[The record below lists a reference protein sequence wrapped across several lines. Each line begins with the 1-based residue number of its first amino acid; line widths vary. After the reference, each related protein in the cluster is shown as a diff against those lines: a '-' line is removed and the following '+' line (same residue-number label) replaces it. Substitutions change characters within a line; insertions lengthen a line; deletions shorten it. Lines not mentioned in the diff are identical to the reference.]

1 MVGDD
6 RLSPVARWVFLPLV
20 PLTAVFG
27 PVLVLA
33 PGHTARYW
41 AWTIEP
47 SMSAVWVGAGY
58 TFGACAI
65 STMLVLNR
73 WRTAIL
79 ATVATIPFAYA
90 MIVATLLHLDRF
102 PTGSIRFWIWLVIYA
117 VLPVGLPIIVLLN
130 RRADPGLAP
139 DDALLPRW
147 LGRTVGAIGVLI
159 DAYGLALFLAP
170 GTVGRIWPW
179 PLTPLMAQ
187 VVAGWLLFF
196 GTGAALLAVERR
208 YRSVRAFLPSVAVWF
223 AVLGIAAL
231 FHLDDFTTGP
241 AATTAYFAAV
251 SVVVAVSLGILV
263 LSGAAGPSRCRR
275 TSTPSSRPSSPTT
288 SSSP

>member
-1 MVGDD
+1 MGRGRALSHNASMTGDD

-27 PVLVLA
+27 PLLVLA
-33 PGHTARYW
+33 PGRTVHYW

-47 SMSAVWVGAGY
+47 AMSAVWVGAGY

-65 STMLVLNR
+65 TTMLVLNR

-102 PTGSIRFWIWLVIYA
+102 ATGSIRFWVWLVIYV
-117 VLPVGLPIIVLLN
+117 VLPVGLPVILLRN
-130 RRADPGLAP
+130 RRADPGVEP
-139 DDALLPRW
+139 GDRLLPLR
-147 LGRTVGAIGVLI
+147 LGRAVGVVGAVI
-159 DAYGLALFLAP
+159 DAAALALFVAP
-170 GTVGRIWPW
+170 GTVGRVWPW
-179 PLTPLMAQ
+179 TLTPLMGR

-196 GTGAALLAVERR
+196 GTGAALLAFERR
-208 YRSVRAFLPSVAVWF
+208 YRAVSAFLPSVAVWF
-223 AVLGIAAL
+223 TVLGVAAL

-241 AATTAYFAAV
+241 AATVAYFAAV
-251 SVVVAVSLGILV
+251 VVVVAVSLGLLFV
-263 LSGAAGPSRCRR
+263 LPSVRR
-275 TSTPSSRPSSPTT
+275 DGRPG
-288 SSSP
+288 